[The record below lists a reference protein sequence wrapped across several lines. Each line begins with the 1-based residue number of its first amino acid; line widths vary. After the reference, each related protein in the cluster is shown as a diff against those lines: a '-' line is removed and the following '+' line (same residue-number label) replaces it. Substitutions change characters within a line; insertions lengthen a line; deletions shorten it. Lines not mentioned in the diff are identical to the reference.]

1 MGKIIAIANQKG
13 GVGKT
18 TTAINLAAS
27 LAVLEYK
34 TLLIDADPQ
43 SNATSGV
50 GIDPKN
56 VKAGLY
62 ECIIDSVNP
71 KDVIIETETPN
82 LYLLPTNADL
92 VGIELELVNLPNRE
106 YMMKNALEKL
116 KDQYDFIIIDCC
128 PSLGLTVINSLSAAN
143 SVIIPVQC
151 EYFALEG
158 MGKLLQTIK
167 IVQAHLNTNLDIEG
181 VLLTMY
187 DMRLRLANQV
197 VDEVKTHFQNM
208 VFNTIIQRNTKL
220 AEAPSFGKTI
230 IMHDAIGKGSLN
242 YLNLAREILQRNGLT
257 KISDEDRTMSIDDS
271 MNQDFS
277 TTELKEDESV

>member
-1 MGKIIAIANQKG
+1 MGKIISIANQKG

-34 TLLIDADPQ
+34 TLLVDADPQ

-50 GIDPKN
+50 GIDLAD

-71 KDVIIETETPN
+71 QDVIRPTDTPN
-82 LYLLPTNADL
+82 LYILPTNADL
-92 VGIELELVNLPNRE
+92 VGIELELVNLQNRE
-106 YMMKNALEKL
+106 YMMKKAIDKV
-116 KDQYDFIIIDCC
+116 KDKYDFIIVDCC
-128 PSLGLTVINSLSAAN
+128 PSLGLTVINCLSASD

-167 IVQAHLNTNLDIEG
+167 IVQAHLNTSLDIEG
-181 VLLTMY
+181 VLLTMH
-187 DMRLRLANQV
+187 DGRLRLANQV
-197 VDEVKTHFQNM
+197 VEEVKTHFQDM
-208 VFNTIIQRNTKL
+208 VFDTLIQRNTKL

-230 IMHDAIGKGSLN
+230 IMHDAIGKGSTSH
-242 YLNLAREILQRNGLT
+242 LNLAREILQRNGLT
-257 KISDEDRTMSIDDS
+257 KISDKNRMINVQESDE
-271 MNQDFS
+271 
-277 TTELKEDESV
+277 ELSEEF

>member
-18 TTAINLAAS
+18 TSAINLAAS

-50 GIDPKN
+50 GIDPAN
-56 VKAGLY
+56 VKSGLY
-62 ECIIDSVNP
+62 ECIIDSVHP
-71 KDVIIETETPN
+71 KDVILKTDTPN
-82 LYLLPTNADL
+82 LWLLPTNADL
-92 VGIELELVNLPNRE
+92 VGVELELVNLTNRE
-106 YMMKNALEKL
+106 FMMKKALDKI
-116 KDQYDFIIIDCC
+116 KDKYDFIIVDCC
-128 PSLGLTVINSLSAAN
+128 PSLGLTVINSLSAAD

-167 IVQAHLNTNLDIEG
+167 IVQTHLNTSLDIEG

-187 DMRLRLANQV
+187 DGRLRLANQV
-197 VDEVKTHFQNM
+197 VEEVKTHFQDM
-208 VFNTIIQRNTKL
+208 VFDTLIHRNTKL

-230 IMHDAIGKGSLN
+230 IMHDVAGKGANS
-242 YLNLAREILQRNGLT
+242 YLNLAREILQRNGMT
-257 KISDEDRTMSIDDS
+257 KISEKNRTIAVSEEQELSEDI
-271 MNQDFS
+271 
-277 TTELKEDESV
+277 

>member
-1 MGKIIAIANQKG
+1 MGKIIAISNQKG

-50 GIDPKN
+50 GIDSSKI
-56 VKAGLY
+56 KGGLY
-62 ECIIDSVNP
+62 ECIIDSVHP
-71 KDVIIETETPN
+71 KDVILKTSTPN
-82 LYLLPTNADL
+82 LFLLPTNADL
-92 VGIELELVNLPNRE
+92 VGVEVELVNLTNRE
-106 YMMKNALEKL
+106 YMMKKAIDKI
-116 KDQYDFIIIDCC
+116 KDKYDFVIIDCC
-128 PSLGLTVINSLSAAN
+128 PSLGLTVINCLSAAD

-187 DMRLRLANQV
+187 DGRLRLANQV
-197 VDEVKTHFQNM
+197 VEEVKTHFQDM
-208 VFNTIIQRNTKL
+208 VFNTLIHRNTKL

-230 IMHDAIGKGSLN
+230 IMHDAIGKGSTS
-242 YLNLAREILQRNGLT
+242 YLNLARELLQRNGLT
-257 KISDEDRTMSIDDS
+257 KISDSNRMITVPEINQELNEDI
-271 MNQDFS
+271 
-277 TTELKEDESV
+277 

>member
-1 MGKIIAIANQKG
+1 MGKIIAISNQKG

-50 GIDPKN
+50 GIDSSKI
-56 VKAGLY
+56 KGGLY
-62 ECIIDSVNP
+62 ECIIDSVHP
-71 KDVIIETETPN
+71 KDVILKTSTPN
-82 LYLLPTNADL
+82 LFLLPTNADL
-92 VGIELELVNLPNRE
+92 VGVEVELVNLTNRE
-106 YMMKNALEKL
+106 YMMKKAIDKI
-116 KDQYDFIIIDCC
+116 KDKYDFIIIDCC
-128 PSLGLTVINSLSAAN
+128 PSLGLTVINCLSAAD

-187 DMRLRLANQV
+187 DVRLRLANQV
-197 VDEVKTHFQNM
+197 VEEVKTHFQDM
-208 VFNTIIQRNTKL
+208 VFNTLIHRNTKL

-230 IMHDAIGKGSLN
+230 IMHDAIGKGSTS
-242 YLNLAREILQRNGLT
+242 YLNLARELLQRNGLT
-257 KISDEDRTMSIDDS
+257 KISDSNRMITVPEINQELNEDI
-271 MNQDFS
+271 
-277 TTELKEDESV
+277 

>member
-1 MGKIIAIANQKG
+1 MGKIIALANQKG

-18 TTAINLAAS
+18 TSAINLAAS

-34 TLLIDADPQ
+34 TLLVDADPQ

-50 GIDPKN
+50 GIDPSN

-62 ECIIDSVNP
+62 ECIIDSVHP
-71 KDVIIETETPN
+71 KDVILKTDTPN
-82 LYLLPTNADL
+82 LFLLPTNADL
-92 VGIELELVNLPNRE
+92 VGIELELVNLTNRE
-106 YMMKNALEKL
+106 FMMKKALDKI
-116 KDQYDFIIIDCC
+116 KDNYDFIILDCC
-128 PSLGLTVINSLSAAN
+128 PSLGLTVINSLSAAD

-167 IVQAHLNTNLDIEG
+167 IVQTHLNTNLDIEG

-187 DMRLRLANQV
+187 DGRLRLANQV
-197 VDEVKTHFQNM
+197 VEEVKTHFQDM
-208 VFNTIIQRNTKL
+208 VFDTLIHRNTKL

-230 IMHDAIGKGSLN
+230 IMHDVAGKGANS

-257 KISDEDRTMSIDDS
+257 KISERNRTISVSEEEQLSED
-271 MNQDFS
+271 F
-277 TTELKEDESV
+277 

>member
-50 GIDPKN
+50 GIDSN
-56 VKAGLY
+56 AITAGLY
-62 ECIIDSVNP
+62 ECIIQSKNP
-71 KDVIIETETPN
+71 KDVILETETPN

-92 VGIELELVNLPNRE
+92 VGIEIELVNLSGRE
-106 YMMKNALEKL
+106 YMMKKALDKI
-116 KDQYDFIIIDCC
+116 KNDFDFIIIDCS
-128 PSLGLTVINSLSAAN
+128 PSLGLTVINSLCAAD
-143 SVIIPVQC
+143 SVLIPVQC

-167 IVQAHLNTNLDIEG
+167 IVQTHLNTNLEIEG

-187 DMRLRLANQV
+187 DSRTRLANQV
-197 VDEVKTHFQNM
+197 VEDVKTHFQNI
-208 VFNTIIQRNTKL
+208 VFNTIIQRATKL

-230 IMHDAIGKGSLN
+230 ILHDSTGKGSVN
-242 YLNLAREILQRNGLT
+242 HLNLARELLQRNKMT
-257 KISDEDRTMSIDDS
+257 RISDDDRQITMD
-271 MNQDFS
+271 N
-277 TTELKEDESV
+277 